1 MQVICLTLDHI
12 AFSPSISGSYIEQ
25 CLSKTRE
32 SVLDSES
39 SSDESDCDSNCY
51 SIDKGSI
58 TIEVPAAATDGHAQ
72 VFFNTNF
79 FSFSFSSHR

>member
-58 TIEVPAAATDGHAQ
+58 TIEVPAAATDGTCSS
-72 VFFNTNF
+72 VFQYQFCFLF
-79 FSFSFSSHR
+79 FFKS